1 MAVPALI
8 HTSWA
13 LTSGAMWTAEKNALI
28 FDHPHIDNKR
38 EGNVKCNNSFL
49 CMCKYTLC
57 LPGG

>member
-38 EGNVKCNNSFL
+38 EGNVKWIIAFCVCVS
-49 CMCKYTLC
+49 M
-57 LPGG
+57 